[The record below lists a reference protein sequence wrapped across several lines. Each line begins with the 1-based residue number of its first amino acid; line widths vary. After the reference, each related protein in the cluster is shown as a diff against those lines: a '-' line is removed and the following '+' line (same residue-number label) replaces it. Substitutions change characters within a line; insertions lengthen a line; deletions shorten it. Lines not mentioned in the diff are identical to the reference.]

1 MEGRPFKI
9 RKKPQNW
16 SQHDIMFEKANFN
29 FTEREHS
36 TGRALLNGT
45 LYHVIPLET
54 YLFILYHST
63 RSNILKLTDNNKVM

>member
-54 YLFILYHST
+54 Y
-63 RSNILKLTDNNKVM
+63 